1 MAISIGQQF
10 GSYEITALLGKGGM
24 GEVYRAR
31 DTRLDRDVAIKT
43 LPEEFEEDAERLA
56 RFAREAKL
64 LASLNHANIAAIYG
78 LEQYEGKHVL
88 ILELVEG
95 ETLADHLRRGPLAV
109 DESLRLAAQI
119 AEALQAAHE
128 KGVIHRDLKPA
139 NIKITEDGTV
149 KVLDFG
155 LAKASGVDSSE
166 ADGLSNSPTLRT
178 LASSPGMILGTAAY
192 MSPEQAKG
200 RPVDRRT
207 DIFAFG
213 CVLYDMLT
221 GKSAFQGDDVSDTLA
236 AVLRAEPDWNAL
248 PREISPALRT
258 LIQGCLAKDRAKRI
272 ADISVTKFLLTEPSF
287 AGSTSSQPRSRLRT
301 ALLIA
306 AVVLVSI
313 AAGGALVWKLGPPAP
328 AAPVI
333 TFRIDLPEGQT
344 FNGNTMP
351 NVAISRDGTRIVY
364 AANSR
369 LYYRSISEV
378 EAHAIAGTE
387 STTDPSVVAAP
398 AFSPDGRSIA
408 FYSSYDRAATITGS
422 IKTIPVEG
430 GTAVTIG
437 TVSRLFGGINWTIEG
452 LVFADGDSG
461 VVRLS
466 PDGGKPERLVAG
478 QNDETISGPQILPGG
493 QSVLF
498 TVGSSRNP
506 DSWDQAKIVVQ
517 SLKTGVR
524 KTLVDGGSNALYLP
538 GGHLL
543 YAVSGTIWAV
553 PFDLRQQTVSGKG
566 APVIQ
571 GVRRNTYGAS
581 AVTQLAVSDTGTVLY
596 IPGPAAAFGN
606 SRSLVL
612 TDRNGARKALP
623 LPPGSYQHPRVSR
636 DGKHAAVGVDD
647 AGAAYISIYDL
658 STASPLRRLT
668 FGGNNRFPVWSGDS
682 QSVAFQSDHEGDL
695 AIFMQRAD
703 GSSPTPERL
712 TKPEQDVSH
721 VPESWSSDG
730 RTLLFSIKKDATFS
744 LWMLSLPS
752 KQAMPFGNVRSLA
765 PIGATFSPDDRWV
778 AYSWTDDQTPNRGSP
793 NRGVYVQPFP
803 PTRQVYQVPREYRDF
818 HPAWG
823 ATTAELFYIPT
834 VTRMSVVSVETKP
847 TLRFGKPVN
856 LPTPATRDRTSPNV
870 RDYDVTPD
878 GLSFLSSVPAGEE
891 GASGTNPA
899 TQMRVVVNWL
909 EELKQRVPVK

>member
-1 MAISIGQQF
+1 MTILMAIRIGQQL

-56 RFAREAKL
+56 RFKREAKL

-213 CVLYDMLT
+213 CVLYEMLT
-221 GKSAFQGDDVSDTLA
+221 GKRAFQGDDVSDTLA

-306 AVVLVSI
+306 AVVLLSI
-313 AAGGALVWKLGPPAP
+313 AAGGALVWKLEPPA
-328 AAPVI
+328 AAVPVI

-351 NVAISRDGTRIVY
+351 NVAISRDGARIVY

-387 STTDPSVVAAP
+387 NTTDVSVVAAP

-408 FYSSYDRAATITGS
+408 FYSSGS

-437 TVSRLFGGINWTIEG
+437 TVSRLLGGIKWTTEG
-452 LVFADGDSG
+452 LVFADGDSAI
-461 VVRLS
+461 VRLS
-466 PDGGKPERLVAG
+466 PDGGKPERLVTG

-498 TVGSSRNP
+498 TVGS
-506 DSWDQAKIVVQ
+506 
-517 SLKTGVR
+517 
-524 KTLVDGGSNALYLP
+524 
-538 GGHLL
+538 
-543 YAVSGTIWAV
+543 
-553 PFDLRQQTVSGKG
+553 
-566 APVIQ
+566 
-571 GVRRNTYGAS
+571 RRN
-581 AVTQLAVSDTGTVLY
+581 
-596 IPGPAAAFGN
+596 
-606 SRSLVL
+606 
-612 TDRNGARKALP
+612 
-623 LPPGSYQHPRVSR
+623 LPPRRVGR
-636 DGKHAAVGVDD
+636 
-647 AGAAYISIYDL
+647 SIL
-658 STASPLRRLT
+658 GIRRRSSCSP
-668 FGGNNRFPVWSGDS
+668 
-682 QSVAFQSDHEGDL
+682 
-695 AIFMQRAD
+695 
-703 GSSPTPERL
+703 
-712 TKPEQDVSH
+712 
-721 VPESWSSDG
+721 
-730 RTLLFSIKKDATFS
+730 
-744 LWMLSLPS
+744 
-752 KQAMPFGNVRSLA
+752 
-765 PIGATFSPDDRWV
+765 
-778 AYSWTDDQTPNRGSP
+778 
-793 NRGVYVQPFP
+793 
-803 PTRQVYQVPREYRDF
+803 
-818 HPAWG
+818 
-823 ATTAELFYIPT
+823 
-834 VTRMSVVSVETKP
+834 
-847 TLRFGKPVN
+847 
-856 LPTPATRDRTSPNV
+856 
-870 RDYDVTPD
+870 
-878 GLSFLSSVPAGEE
+878 
-891 GASGTNPA
+891 
-899 TQMRVVVNWL
+899 
-909 EELKQRVPVK
+909 

>member
-1 MAISIGQQF
+1 MSLQVGQQL

-56 RFAREAKL
+56 RFQREAKL
-64 LASLNHANIAAIYG
+64 LASLNHSNIAAIYG
-78 LEQYEGKHVL
+78 LEQYEDKHVL
-88 ILELVEG
+88 ILELVEC

-139 NIKITEDGTV
+139 NIKITEDGMV

-155 LAKASGVDSSE
+155 LAKASGVASAD

-213 CVLYDMLT
+213 CVLYEMLT
-221 GKSAFQGDDVSDTLA
+221 GKRAFQGDDVSDTLA

-287 AGSTSSQPRSRLRT
+287 AGSTSSQPGTRLRT

-306 AVVLVSI
+306 AVVLLST
-313 AAGGALVWKLGPPAP
+313 AAGGALVWKLGPPT
-328 AAPVI
+328 AAGPVI

-344 FNGNTMP
+344 FNGSTMP
-351 NVAISRDGTRIVY
+351 NVAISRDGARIVY
-364 AANSR
+364 ASNSR

-378 EAHAIAGTE
+378 EAHAISGTE
-387 STTDPSVVAAP
+387 STTDVAVVAAP

-408 FYSSYDRAATITGS
+408 FYSSGM

-437 TVSRLFGGINWTIEG
+437 TVSRLLGGFNWTTDG

-461 VVRLS
+461 IVRLS
-466 PDGGKPERLVAG
+466 PDGGKPERLVTG

-498 TVGSSRNP
+498 TVGSRRNP
-506 DSWDQAKIVVQ
+506 GLPISWDQAKIVVQ
-517 SLKTGVR
+517 SLKTGER
-524 KTLVDGGSNALYLP
+524 KTLVDGASDALYLP
-538 GGHLL
+538 GG
-543 YAVSGTIWAV
+543 
-553 PFDLRQQTVSGKG
+553 
-566 APVIQ
+566 
-571 GVRRNTYGAS
+571 
-581 AVTQLAVSDTGTVLY
+581 
-596 IPGPAAAFGN
+596 
-606 SRSLVL
+606 
-612 TDRNGARKALP
+612 
-623 LPPGSYQHPRVSR
+623 
-636 DGKHAAVGVDD
+636 
-647 AGAAYISIYDL
+647 IS
-658 STASPLRRLT
+658 STR
-668 FGGNNRFPVWSGDS
+668 
-682 QSVAFQSDHEGDL
+682 
-695 AIFMQRAD
+695 
-703 GSSPTPERL
+703 
-712 TKPEQDVSH
+712 
-721 VPESWSSDG
+721 
-730 RTLLFSIKKDATFS
+730 
-744 LWMLSLPS
+744 
-752 KQAMPFGNVRSLA
+752 
-765 PIGATFSPDDRWV
+765 
-778 AYSWTDDQTPNRGSP
+778 
-793 NRGVYVQPFP
+793 
-803 PTRQVYQVPREYRDF
+803 
-818 HPAWG
+818 
-823 ATTAELFYIPT
+823 
-834 VTRMSVVSVETKP
+834 
-847 TLRFGKPVN
+847 
-856 LPTPATRDRTSPNV
+856 
-870 RDYDVTPD
+870 
-878 GLSFLSSVPAGEE
+878 
-891 GASGTNPA
+891 
-899 TQMRVVVNWL
+899 
-909 EELKQRVPVK
+909 